1 MKQEGKE
8 TKEKG
13 ERRMKQ
19 GGMETK
25 EERGRRRRMKEKN
38 NEAREDDWKERKAEK
53 REDPMKS
60 RPRRVVV
67 PGFGGVGSR
76 KGRAPRSGRTARRP
90 QPQPAKQQPF
100 ATLTLT
106 YGADLYTI
114 SKLLVHANVK
124 TTQIYAKIVNENK
137 RKAVNLILV

>member
-1 MKQEGKE
+1 MPQSVGQ
-8 TKEKG
+8 
-13 ERRMKQ
+13 R
-19 GGMETK
+19 
-25 EERGRRRRMKEKN
+25 
-38 NEAREDDWKERKAEK
+38 A
-53 REDPMKS
+53 
-60 RPRRVVV
+60 VVV
-67 PGFGGVGSR
+67 ATGGVGSR

-90 QPQPAKQQPF
+90 QPQPAKQQPT

-137 RKAVNLILV
+137 RKAVNLILVAFLYPDVNRGLFVLRAWNESPVS

>member
-1 MKQEGKE
+1 MSSQ
-8 TKEKG
+8 
-13 ERRMKQ
+13 R
-19 GGMETK
+19 
-25 EERGRRRRMKEKN
+25 
-38 NEAREDDWKERKAEK
+38 A
-53 REDPMKS
+53 
-60 RPRRVVV
+60 VVV
-67 PGFGGVGSR
+67 ATGGVGSR

-114 SKLLVHANVK
+114 LGHANVK

-137 RKAVNLILV
+137 RKAVNLILVAFLYPDVNRVLFVLRAWNESPVS